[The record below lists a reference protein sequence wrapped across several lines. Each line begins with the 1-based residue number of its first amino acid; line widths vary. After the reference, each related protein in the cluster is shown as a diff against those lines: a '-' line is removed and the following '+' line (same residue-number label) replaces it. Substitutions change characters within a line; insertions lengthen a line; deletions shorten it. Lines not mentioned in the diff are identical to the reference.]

1 MAAKFRIGIGY
12 DAHRLTTGRP
22 LILGGI
28 HIPFSQG
35 LEGHSDADC
44 LTHALADSILGA
56 AGLPDIGHF
65 FPDSDPRHKGIDS
78 REILQRAC
86 AEAAQLGLAVGNID
100 SVIIAEAPPMGPH
113 IAAMKEKL
121 AAIMK
126 VPVAAI
132 GIKATTHEQLGDLGK
147 GLGIAVQAVCLL
159 EGVS

>member
-1 MAAKFRIGIGY
+1 MAAKFRVGIGY
-12 DAHRLTTGRP
+12 DVHRLTTGRP

-44 LTHALADSILGA
+44 LTHAISDSILGA

-65 FPDSDPRHKGIDS
+65 FPDTDPRNKGIDS
-78 REILQRAC
+78 REILKRAC
-86 AEAAQLGLAVGNID
+86 AEVAQLGFKVGNID

-113 IAAMKEKL
+113 LAAMKESL
-121 AAIMK
+121 AATMK
-126 VPVAAI
+126 IPVAAI
-132 GIKATTHEQLGDLGK
+132 GIKATTHEKLGDLGK

-159 EGVS
+159 ESVN